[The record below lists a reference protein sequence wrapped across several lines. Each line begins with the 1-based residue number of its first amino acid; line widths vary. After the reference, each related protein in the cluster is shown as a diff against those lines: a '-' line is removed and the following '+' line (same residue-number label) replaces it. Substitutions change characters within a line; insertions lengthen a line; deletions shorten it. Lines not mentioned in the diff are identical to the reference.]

1 MLTPGAVPSLQN
13 VIPLGEGEVD
23 TPQDP
28 EMQLQEQ
35 EKRIEISCALAA
47 EASRRGRM
55 LSGEERGGSEGRI
68 LQIPGRMMC
77 QEGSRVKAG
86 ADLAAWQERGQSWDR
101 ASLGGGRGD
110 ATHWD
115 SSCHA
120 WGCLPRDPGM
130 EQRFQPGT
138 DSSASLGAFA
148 RVGVPGW
155 VA

>member
-55 LSGEERGGSEGRI
+55 LSGEEWGARRVGSCR
-68 LQIPGRMMC
+68 
-77 QEGSRVKAG
+77 
-86 ADLAAWQERGQSWDR
+86 
-101 ASLGGGRGD
+101 SLG
-110 ATHWD
+110 
-115 SSCHA
+115 
-120 WGCLPRDPGM
+120 
-130 EQRFQPGT
+130 E
-138 DSSASLGAFA
+138 
-148 RVGVPGW
+148 
-155 VA
+155 

>member
-55 LSGEERGGSEGRI
+55 LSGEDAWIWI
-68 LQIPGRMMC
+68 LEIPGELRC
-77 QEGSRVKAG
+77 QGGRKVKAG
-86 ADLAAWQERGQSWDR
+86 ADLAAWQGGSGQERGQGDR
-101 ASLGGGRGD
+101 
-110 ATHWD
+110 
-115 SSCHA
+115 
-120 WGCLPRDPGM
+120 
-130 EQRFQPGT
+130 
-138 DSSASLGAFA
+138 
-148 RVGVPGW
+148 
-155 VA
+155 